1 MVPHCCRW
9 TNQRAAGPSLMDVDK
24 SATAVAA
31 ATPRFEVKKVPFNGP
46 KMVTKPGGL
55 VERGGYL
62 VVGYSSGQLC
72 HLPKPHYGH
81 VH

>member
-1 MVPHCCRW
+1 MLPHCCRW

-46 KMVTKPGGL
+46 KMLTKPGG
-55 VERGGYL
+55 
-62 VVGYSSGQLC
+62 
-72 HLPKPHYGH
+72 
-81 VH
+81 